1 MIRWST
7 PSSSNLIRALAVAAA
22 VMAAAPAW
30 ALVQAEQEPMT
41 LRVVA
46 VNPSSSKTKTVP
58 VRIDLPQE
66 IKPGDILEHG
76 DLEVE
81 FDTERSLY
89 YVFKDQ
95 VTLAPKQTKVFE
107 VIVRDVWFILDT
119 ELEGLKSHTQLILK
133 RLVKSEYYETA
144 KALGESIISRLTAIQ
159 KEQMD
164 ETISRKQRI
173 GAYRKNLQALA
184 VIRED
189 LARLEKMLSFTGGPP
204 VPDILEESPLKSD
217 SPSTT
222 TTWLVIFLIV
232 VFMGLLAGQFFF
244 TWQRRVKATAEA
256 AGDQQSVLGQEP
268 PEPRAGGPSG
278 PA

>member
-159 KEQMD
+159 KEQTD

-189 LARLEKMLSFTGGPP
+189 LARLEKMLSFAGGPP

-222 TTWLVIFLIV
+222 TTWLVIFLII

-244 TWQRRVKATAEA
+244 TWQRHVKATVEA
-256 AGDQQSVLGQEP
+256 AGDQQSVLTQGST
-268 PEPRAGGPSG
+268 EPRAGGPG
-278 PA
+278 EQP